1 MGNWGWICGSH
12 VTLAIISWIIGF
24 GSLFFWERVVF
35 RKFRLAK
42 KTPSSHYFPYY
53 IYLLYLIT
61 GLVGQL
67 RLESTRENFSWLGY
81 SSGLY
86 WSLHNSHFHRILSP
100 WLCNRNFSAE
110 VNKKYRR
117 KCHENYLFIWTF
129 GNGSPDKNFILIRV
143 FWDGLEFKL
152 RIYPQSMVGH
162 FFWIFISYDCIH
174 GFAFAEGR

>member
-24 GSLFFWERVVF
+24 GSLFFWERVLLENLD
-35 RKFRLAK
+35 KQQRLQA
-42 KTPSSHYFPYY
+42 HFFLYL

-67 RLESTRENFSWLGY
+67 RPKSTGENFSWLGY

-86 WSLHNSHFHRILSP
+86 RSLHNSHFHRILSP

-110 VNKKYRR
+110 VDKKYRR
-117 KCHENYLFIWTF
+117 KFHENYFFIRTF
-129 GNGSPDKNFILIRV
+129 GNGSLDKNFILVRV
-143 FWDGLEFKL
+143 F
-152 RIYPQSMVGH
+152 
-162 FFWIFISYDCIH
+162 
-174 GFAFAEGR
+174 